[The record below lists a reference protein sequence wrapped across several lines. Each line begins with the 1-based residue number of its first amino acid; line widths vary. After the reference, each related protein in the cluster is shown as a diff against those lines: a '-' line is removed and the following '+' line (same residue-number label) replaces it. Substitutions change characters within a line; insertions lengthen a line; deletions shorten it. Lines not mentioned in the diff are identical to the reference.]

1 MRIINKYLAGDFLMM
16 FVMTLLVFTFVMYV
30 GAIIKAIDLLSR
42 GVSGLLILRIFSL
55 NIPFTLAF
63 SIPMSV
69 LTTVLLLFG
78 RLSFDGEI
86 TAMKACGLS
95 LWQITSPVVLISIL
109 LSFLCVYIN
118 GSLMPES
125 HFARR
130 KVLMDVGVEEPINLL
145 EEGRFIRDFP
155 GLMVYVGKKS
165 EKEVSDVI
173 VYEMDPK
180 GVKRNVRAKRGT
192 VQYDKKTKVL
202 LINLFDV
209 RIDQPDRDNPMD
221 ISKSRF
227 ITAKEYPVKL
237 DFAQLAGDGK
247 ISKKAPDMT
256 YVELIQAIGNVKEA
270 FPDLEPEDMQ
280 KQRMKLVVDA
290 NQRLALSISCFAFT
304 LLGIPL
310 GLKSHRKESSI
321 GIGISLLLV
330 FVFYL
335 FIIISDAL
343 VGYPQ
348 YRPDLIVWI
357 PVLLAQGA
365 GFMLVHR
372 ADYLAT

>member
-1 MRIINKYLAGDFLMM
+1 MRIINKYLFHDFLTTL
-16 FVMTLLVFTFVMYV
+16 VMTLLVFTFVMYV

-42 GVSGLLILRIFSL
+42 GVSGLLILRIFTL

-95 LWQITSPVVLISIL
+95 MWQIISSIVLTSIA
-109 LSFLCVYIN
+109 LSFICLYIN
-118 GSLMPES
+118 GTLMPDS

-173 VYEMDPK
+173 VYEMDAK

-192 VQYDKKTKVL
+192 VNYNKQTKIL
-202 LINLFDV
+202 YINLFDV
-209 RIDQPDRDNPMD
+209 RIDQPDRDSPMD

-227 ITAKEYPVKL
+227 ITAGEYPVKL
-237 DFAQLAGDGK
+237 DFTQLAGDGK
-247 ISKKAPDMT
+247 INKKAPDMT
-256 YVELIQAIGNVKEA
+256 YMELIQAIGNVKEA

-280 KQRMKLVVDA
+280 RQRMKLVVDA
-290 NQRLALSISCFAFT
+290 NQRLALSVSCFAFT

-321 GIGISLLLV
+321 GIGISLVLV

-335 FIIISDAL
+335 FIIISDSL
-343 VGYPQ
+343 VAYPQ

-365 GFMLVHR
+365 GFMLLHR
-372 ADYLAT
+372 ADYLST